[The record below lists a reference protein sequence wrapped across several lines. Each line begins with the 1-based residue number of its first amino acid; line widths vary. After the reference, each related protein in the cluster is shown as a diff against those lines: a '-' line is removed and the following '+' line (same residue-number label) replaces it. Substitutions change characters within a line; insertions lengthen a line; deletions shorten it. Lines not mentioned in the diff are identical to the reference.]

1 MHHASACKTASLLS
15 SLILC
20 QECSSAKPKLR
31 AGPSAR
37 SVLDEPELRKAYK
50 SMFRHSSQS
59 CGASHKACCNSYF
72 FWGRTKPWTRRVS
85 GAPGLTERSDHAQRR
100 PTGGVA
106 WFLFGKR
113 THPNRKTMED
123 LQTPPNTSIWCL
135 RFQKHRTRTGWKR
148 FVILVFTQELEQQS
162 T

>member
-72 FWGRTKPWTRRVS
+72 FGGRTKPWTRRVS

-100 PTGGVA
+100 PTGGVDRPGGSRGSC
-106 WFLFGKR
+106 LGKEHIQTGR
-113 THPNRKTMED
+113 PWKTCKHP
-123 LQTPPNTSIWCL
+123 QTPP
-135 RFQKHRTRTGWKR
+135 FG
-148 FVILVFTQELEQQS
+148 V
-162 T
+162 